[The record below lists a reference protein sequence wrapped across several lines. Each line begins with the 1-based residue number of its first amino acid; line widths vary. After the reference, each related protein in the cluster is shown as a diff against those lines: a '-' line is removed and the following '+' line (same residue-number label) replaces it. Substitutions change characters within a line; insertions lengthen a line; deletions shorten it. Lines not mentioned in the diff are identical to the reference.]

1 MPSYNIGIRKIFE
14 WGGGGGGA
22 MHSCIR
28 FGLWMIMFSSKGPTS
43 RSITIT
49 TKLSGWS

>member
-1 MPSYNIGIRKIFE
+1 MPSYNIGIGKIFE
-14 WGGGGGGA
+14 SGGGA

-28 FGLWMIMFSSKGPTS
+28 FGLWMIMFSIKGPIST
-43 RSITIT
+43 SITIT